1 MLLSCVVDGEGVATH
16 VLPCSCPII
25 YHGRCADAGL
35 WARRPSSPMP
45 GSSTSGGQ
53 APVEFEQYIHLTH
66 IAGCFVWSSV
76 APSRNGVKSFMAGPV
91 WKSIWL
97 RRRTANFILLLTK
110 GGKHRARDA
119 AWNSL
124 RKRVH
129 DTNHRRKR
137 ELHGINSSRA
147 WTRKSMGP
155 RMIFFTC
162 VWLGIFLG

>member
-1 MLLSCVVDGEGVATH
+1 MWDTCHVLLSCVVDGEGVATH

-97 RRRTANFILLLTK
+97 RHRTANFICLQK
-110 GGKHRARDA
+110 AENIAR
-119 AWNSL
+119 
-124 RKRVH
+124 
-129 DTNHRRKR
+129 TTP
-137 ELHGINSSRA
+137 HG
-147 WTRKSMGP
+147 TRYGNASMTQTTVAGASC
-155 RMIFFTC
+155 M
-162 VWLGIFLG
+162 V